1 MPPVQP
7 LSDAEW
13 QTFSQLL
20 PSEAAAPPVRSQL
33 DLLMMTYLGVLEA
46 EADSPSAREV
56 AAVLES
62 VAQRARQ
69 FAKDVGTLEIRS
81 REQAAGAFNTAKEAA
96 ADILA
101 GASIRGEDR
110 SVLGA
115 ALRAN
120 QILAEFAAQEAKRLA
135 ESAKKGRRTHGAAT
149 AWMVRQLA
157 DILRGAGLPLSLPPR
172 WGDPFCLA
180 SQHFL
185 QAAFSRAKT
194 LRQPE
199 WPSQEIRGVLM
210 LSKQAFLRRL
220 RESAPPLMQDSL
232 PN

>member
-1 MPPVQP
+1 MKQFRSRACAVKASPIKRKRKVAGRKIAPLTSMPPVQP

-81 REQAAGAFNTAKEAA
+81 REQA
-96 ADILA
+96 
-101 GASIRGEDR
+101 
-110 SVLGA
+110 
-115 ALRAN
+115 
-120 QILAEFAAQEAKRLA
+120 
-135 ESAKKGRRTHGAAT
+135 
-149 AWMVRQLA
+149 
-157 DILRGAGLPLSLPPR
+157 
-172 WGDPFCLA
+172 
-180 SQHFL
+180 
-185 QAAFSRAKT
+185 
-194 LRQPE
+194 
-199 WPSQEIRGVLM
+199 
-210 LSKQAFLRRL
+210 
-220 RESAPPLMQDSL
+220 
-232 PN
+232 